1 MEALSEVQQRLTNVE
16 ASLTIQG
23 TNGNT
28 RSLTQSF
35 IDLETWAWPQL
46 NRPPIT
52 VETVEML
59 IDAKLRTAM
68 SGMQSAERPMQS
80 ERPMQPILESKA
92 IQEIGKL
99 TDAKSYRQWNKR

>member
-1 MEALSEVQQRLTNVE
+1 MEALLEVQQRLTNVE

-23 TNGNT
+23 TDGNP

-35 IDLETWAWPQL
+35 SDLETWAWPQL

-59 IDAKLRTAM
+59 IDAKLRTAIL
-68 SGMQSAERPMQS
+68 GMQSAERPMQS
-80 ERPMQPILESKA
+80 ERLMQSILESKA
-92 IQEIGKL
+92 IQ
-99 TDAKSYRQWNKR
+99 

>member
-23 TNGNT
+23 TDGKP

-35 IDLETWAWPQL
+35 IDLETWAYTQL

-52 VETVEML
+52 AEIVEML
-59 IDAKLRTAM
+59 IDAKLRTAIL
-68 SGMQSAERPMQS
+68 GIQSVERPMQS
-80 ERPMQPILESKA
+80 ERPMQPILE
-92 IQEIGKL
+92 
-99 TDAKSYRQWNKR
+99 